1 MYIARKRLKI
11 DGKYREIGQPVPE
24 ALTWRTVE
32 SYVRSGHLDWV
43 EDKPKAAKKAVPT
56 PAKIEEPK
64 AAEPEF
70 IPEKVERPEEEP
82 KVEESKEDLKP
93 EAKETPSAE

>member
-11 DGKYREIGQPVPE
+11 DGVYRQIGEAVPE

-43 EDKPKAAKKAVPT
+43 EDKPKAAKKAIPT
-56 PAKIEEPK
+56 PAKVEEPVV
-64 AAEPEF
+64 EPAKIET
-70 IPEKVERPEEEP
+70 PALEEKVVVVAVEEP
-82 KVEESKEDLKP
+82 KVEEESVK
-93 EAKETPSAE
+93 PSAK